1 MFLGILTTKALFL
14 ESYLSNVPH
23 NPSEEISMERPR
35 AIIKINFRE
44 EEGASNDVGNKR
56 KKFNGESFVDF
67 KKVAFN
73 HGFIKEPESY

>member
-1 MFLGILTTKALFL
+1 
-14 ESYLSNVPH
+14 
-23 NPSEEISMERPR
+23 MERPR